1 METGMHI
8 NARHE
13 DGICSMRIEGEF
25 TIYNALQ
32 IRDGL
37 LEHLASSD
45 GIEVDLGGVTEMDT
59 AGFQLLL
66 AAKREGARLGK
77 AVRYVSHS
85 QAALEVIDLYNMATH
100 FGDPLLISARP

>member
-1 METGMHI
+1 MHI
-8 NARHE
+8 GVRHE
-13 DGICSMRIEGEF
+13 DGTCRLHVDGEF

-37 LEHLASSD
+37 REHLVSAD

-59 AGFQLLL
+59 AGVQLLL
-66 AAKREGARLGK
+66 ATKREGIRLGK
-77 AVRYVSHS
+77 TVRYVSHS
-85 QAALEVIDLYNMATH
+85 QAVLEVIDLYNMAAQ

>member
-1 METGMHI
+1 MEITMHI
-8 NARHE
+8 GARHD
-13 DGICSMRIEGEF
+13 DGICRLQVEGEF
-25 TIYNALQ
+25 TIYNAQQ

-37 LEHLASSD
+37 LAHLASGT

-77 AVRYVSHS
+77 AVRYLAHS
-85 QAALEVIDLYNMATH
+85 QAVLEVIDLYDMAAQ

>member
-1 METGMHI
+1 MEATLRIG
-8 NARHE
+8 ARH
-13 DGICSMRIEGEF
+13 DNGLCKLRIEGEL

-37 LEHLASSD
+37 LEHLASSQD
-45 GIEVDLGGVTEMDT
+45 VEVDLGGVSEMDT

-77 AVRYVSHS
+77 TVRYVSHS
-85 QAALEVIDLYNMATH
+85 PAALEVIDLYNMAAQ
-100 FGDPLLISARP
+100 FGDPLLISARQ